1 GGSQRLLA
9 VRRLADHFEPLL
21 RKERGQRVSGER
33 MVVDDEDSFA
43 HETLIGN
50 SRAADKR
57 AVEHSQTQ
65 SYRSWLVGEL
75 LVVGLLASATALF
88 ASSQSLQSAYA
99 LPEARLAF
107 DSTVAVVA
115 VIVAVLATVRFRVD
129 GRTLDLLL
137 AGGFWSISL
146 GTVAFGLIP
155 VLGGGPLPAPQ
166 AWSLLAALLAFL
178 WLVALVGFALRYRRY
193 GRDLDSWI
201 CLAATLAFFAE
212 LHLVITPNVSGDYVL
227 EGDLLRLLAYGILL
241 VGVWRAIA
249 DAEFG

>member
-1 GGSQRLLA
+1 
-9 VRRLADHFEPLL
+9 
-21 RKERGQRVSGER
+21 
-33 MVVDDEDSFA
+33 M
-43 HETLIGN
+43 
-50 SRAADKR
+50 
-57 AVEHSQTQ
+57 EHSQTQ

-146 GTVAFGLIP
+146 GTVAFC
-155 VLGGGPLPAPQ
+155 
-166 AWSLLAALLAFL
+166 S
-178 WLVALVGFALRYRRY
+178 VAL
-193 GRDLDSWI
+193 
-201 CLAATLAFFAE
+201 
-212 LHLVITPNVSGDYVL
+212 
-227 EGDLLRLLAYGILL
+227 
-241 VGVWRAIA
+241 
-249 DAEFG
+249 